1 MFTFD
6 LHKEKL
12 MIIKILGTGCAK
24 CKKLEENARQAISEA
39 GIDATI
45 EKVTDLDKIMDYG
58 VMMTPALMID
68 DIVLASG
75 KLLSVSDIKALIK

>member
-1 MFTFD
+1 
-6 LHKEKL
+6 

-58 VMMTPALMID
+58 VMMTPALVIDEKVVSSGKVLTAD
-68 DIVLASG
+68 DIIAQ
-75 KLLSVSDIKALIK
+75 IKKETK

>member
-1 MFTFD
+1 
-6 LHKEKL
+6 

-58 VMMTPALMID
+58 VMMTPALVID